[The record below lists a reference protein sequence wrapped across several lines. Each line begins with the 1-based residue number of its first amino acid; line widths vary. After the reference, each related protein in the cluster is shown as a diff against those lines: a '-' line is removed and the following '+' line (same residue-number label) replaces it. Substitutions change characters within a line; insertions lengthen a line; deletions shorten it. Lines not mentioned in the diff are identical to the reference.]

1 MAILIV
7 GGSSGLGAQLAWLY
21 ALDDKEVYAT
31 CRRKTPPA
39 EFTDGRKPL
48 ENIHWVTEIDR
59 LNAYVGEHLVQSIVH
74 QVEDM
79 SPSATSVHLFDT
91 VIITAPYSA
100 PEDPVVSE
108 ADNELELELDH
119 DNDRI
124 SWAKQHIMY
133 TTAAVAPVFIINELV
148 DAKMLAPGAKV
159 VLVSSEAGSLTLRHP
174 SEGRGNYSHH
184 ASKAAL
190 NMVGRMLSQE
200 LKEQGYIVV
209 IAHPGFKRRT
219 MARDSG
225 GAERPRE
232 DLGGH
237 VTPTLA
243 AATLIE
249 WTKGLT
255 MEHSGQFWAPRGNRD
270 IETWQAVMGSSDDGI
285 TDKPIQLPW

>member
-1 MAILIV
+1 MAILVI
-7 GGSSGLGAQLAWLY
+7 GGSSGLGAQLSWLY
-21 ALDDKEVYAT
+21 ALDDKEVHAT

-39 EFTDGRKPL
+39 EFTDGRKPP
-48 ENIHWVTEIDR
+48 D
-59 LNAYVGEHLVQSIVH
+59 HLVQSIVH
-74 QVEDM
+74 QVEDAF
-79 SPSATSVHLFDT
+79 PSATSVHLFDT
-91 VIITAPYSA
+91 VIITAPYFA

-108 ADNELELELDH
+108 ADNELELDLDH
-119 DNDRI
+119 DRI

-133 TTAAVAPVFIINELV
+133 TTAAIAPVFIINELV

-174 SEGRGNYSHH
+174 SADRGNYGRH

-190 NMVGRMLSQE
+190 NMVGRMLSAE
-200 LKEQGYIVV
+200 LKEQGFIVV

-225 GAERPRE
+225 AVEQPQE
-232 DLGGH
+232 DLDQH

-270 IETWQAVMGSSDDGI
+270 IETWKAAMGSSDDEI
-285 TDKPIQLPW
+285 TDKPLQLPW